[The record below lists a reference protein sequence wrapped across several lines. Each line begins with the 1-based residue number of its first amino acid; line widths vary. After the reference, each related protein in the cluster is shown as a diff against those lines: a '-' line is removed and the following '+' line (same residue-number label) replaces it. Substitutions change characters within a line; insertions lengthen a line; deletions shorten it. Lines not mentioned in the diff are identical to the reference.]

1 MDSFSPATLTWF
13 RQSFEGPTPVQA
25 QGWPRI
31 ASGEH
36 SLLIA
41 PTGSGKT
48 LAAFLWCIDRLI
60 REPERGPGC
69 KVLYISPLKALVY
82 DVERNLRSP
91 LVGITRTA
99 QLHGQPVVPPRVDVR
114 TGDTSP

>member
-1 MDSFSPATLTWF
+1 MESFSPATRTWF
-13 RQSFEGPTPVQA
+13 AQSFDGPTPVQA

-60 REPERGPGC
+60 REPQRVIRTLPG
-69 KVLYISPLKALVY
+69 IDPALVRIV
-82 DVERNLRSP
+82 D
-91 LVGITRTA
+91 GA
-99 QLHGQPVVPPRVDVR
+99 GPPAA
-114 TGDTSP
+114 